1 MKKVGFPSQKEQY
14 VLSLQQK
21 AKIMANLRLELTCF
35 ACPEQYDVYH
45 GDTLVGYI
53 RYRWGHL
60 KCNPV
65 VDKEYMF
72 ENDIFFWDS
81 GDQYD
86 GIIPEDKKE
95 KLLEKCKEAI
105 CKFHNLLD

>member
-1 MKKVGFPSQKEQY
+1 M
-14 VLSLQQK
+14 QQK
-21 AKIMANLRLELTCF
+21 AKNMANLRLDLTCF

-53 RYRWGHL
+53 CYRWGHL

-95 KLLEKCKEAI
+95 ELLEKCKEAI
-105 CKFHNLLD
+105 CKFHNLD